1 MKNKITRR
9 DLFKRIVK
17 TLPMI
22 ALAAIPTITIFASE
36 PMGCKGDCAATCKGL
51 CAVECTA
58 MCAKGCVS
66 TCRGMC
72 HSTCKG
78 SCKVSGKCD
87 HCSDICKGSC
97 TGSCYGSCQNMATGK
112 DSIKFRW

>member
-9 DLFKRIVK
+9 DLFKRIAK

-22 ALAAIPTITIFASE
+22 ALTAIPTITIFASE

-66 TCRGMC
+66 TCR
-72 HSTCKG
+72 SFCKG
-78 SCKVSGKCD
+78 SCRLSGKCD
-87 HCSDICKGSC
+87 HCSESC
-97 TGSCYGSCQNMATGK
+97 TGSCFGSCRATCQYMVTGK
-112 DSIKFRW
+112 DTIKYRR